1 MELEQDGFEYLLF
14 SGSEDY
20 YVVHSLMVIV
30 WQYGSN
36 MNEDRLNSGDRL
48 GGAAR
53 FVGLA
58 IKRGYRLAFTH
69 TNKCG
74 VGTADIVE
82 SSSEDFV
89 IGCLY
94 DVPES
99 EMPKLDRI
107 EGVKSGAYRRQC
119 GFVVV
124 KLDEKLQQTSEQVI
138 VQTYI
143 NVRKEH
149 NPKTDTGYANHI
161 LKGIKDHRIGESYF
175 NKVKKIILQ
184 NNPQIKTELIGYK

>member
-1 MELEQDGFEYLLF
+1 VL
-14 SGSEDY
+14 
-20 YVVHSLMVIV
+20 VMVTV

-36 MNEDRLNSGDRL
+36 MDEDRLNSGARL
-48 GGAAR
+48 DGAAK
-53 FVGLA
+53 FIGLA

-94 DVPES
+94 EIPES
-99 EMPKLDRI
+99 VMPKLDRI
-107 EGVKSGAYRRQC
+107 EGVNSGAYKRQC
-119 GFVVV
+119 DFVVV
-124 KLDEKLQQTSEQVI
+124 NLGKNLEQTSEYVV

-143 NVRKEH
+143 VVQKEETT
-149 NPKTDTGYANHI
+149 KTDGDYANHI
-161 LKGIKDHRIGESYF
+161 LKGIKERQMGESYF
-175 NKVKKIILQ
+175 NKVKKIVLE
-184 NNPQIKTELIGYK
+184 NNPSIEKELISYN